1 MRPLAPLSSGVAQP
15 LAKGCCGNC
24 AARSESQLGLT
35 RAGAKDPR
43 SGSGDPDV
51 RLCCSADGRSVPIRD
66 LSKSSNAHSQKLD
79 LLDDLGGEQH
89 QFRRDG
95 HAKCLGGPE
104 VDYKFEFGRLVD
116 R

>member
-1 MRPLAPLSSGVAQP
+1 
-15 LAKGCCGNC
+15 
-24 AARSESQLGLT
+24 LGLT
-35 RAGAKDPR
+35 RSLLAGAKDPR
-43 SGSGDPDV
+43 GGSGDPQNPDV
-51 RLCCSADGRSVPIRD
+51 RLSCSAHGRSVPIRD